1 MNNLAIYYID
11 SHLFTDTI
19 IISMVRLGFFG
30 ILLNVKRHVL
40 NCRTGGKAKTL
51 KVTKDALSSGKSVV
65 VDNTHRSVTVT
76 L

>member
-1 MNNLAIYYID
+1 ML
-11 SHLFTDTI
+11 TETI
-19 IISMVRLGFFG
+19 IISLISIGVFFV
-30 ILLNVKRHVL
+30 ILLNVKRHLL

-65 VDNTHRSVTVT
+65 VDNTHRSVIAT